1 MSCCRPCCKPCG
13 CLYQIIDTSKPL
25 PTPEPP
31 APEPP
36 APEPPKPSVEPI
48 IGERYTKTV
57 ELTRTEHLGGGDFYS
72 VTMSG
77 NVWHDIIKDQ
87 LERKPE
93 YIVQHYN
100 KTTQTWGTDWTIS
113 ETGDYIIEINYPDI
127 TVEKYRVFDP
137 TTNTVL
143 FIGELALHTTAPPGW
158 D

>member
-1 MSCCRPCCKPCG
+1 MSCCKPCCKPCG

-36 APEPPKPSVEPI
+36 APEPSVEPI

-57 ELTRTEHLGGGDFYS
+57 ELTRTEHLDGGGGFHL

-77 NVWHDIIKDQ
+77 NVWHDVIKDQ
-87 LERKPE
+87 LEHKPE
-93 YIVQHYN
+93 YIVQHYD